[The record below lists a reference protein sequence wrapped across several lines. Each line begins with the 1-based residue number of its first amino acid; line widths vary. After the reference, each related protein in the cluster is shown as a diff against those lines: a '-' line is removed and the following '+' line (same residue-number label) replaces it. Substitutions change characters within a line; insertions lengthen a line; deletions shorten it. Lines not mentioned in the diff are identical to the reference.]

1 MEKVIVCHFRK
12 YDLNVDQYIQFFD
25 KSKRT
30 LEAIDSLG
38 DGFSP
43 IPDTCI
49 EVDASKIDSNGC
61 YPKDGVD

>member
-1 MEKVIVCHFRK
+1 MAKVIVCHFRK
-12 YDLNVDQYIQFFD
+12 YDLNADQYIQFLD

-30 LEAIDSLG
+30 LEAIKSLG

-43 IPDTCI
+43 IPGTCI
-49 EVDASKIDSNGC
+49 EVDASEVDSNGC